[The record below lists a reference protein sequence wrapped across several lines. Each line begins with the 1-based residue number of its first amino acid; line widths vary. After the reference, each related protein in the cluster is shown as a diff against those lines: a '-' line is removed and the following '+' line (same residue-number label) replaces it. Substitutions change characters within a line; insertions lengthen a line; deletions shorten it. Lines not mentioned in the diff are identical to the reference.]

1 MGDAV
6 QMFYG
11 QAWWRASVRAVRQP
25 GELLDDLRDAAKLAA
40 DTKLLLQ
47 PVEDPNERKRKV
59 GERRVGRDGRL
70 YELCE
75 LRADGRAAAAA
86 AAGGAAAEADGGA
99 LLEEESPMDDL
110 QLGSIAAVREWRLVP
125 PSPHVA
131 LASEQGKEKGKKKK
145 DEEDDEE
152 EDGQDEKKKKGKK
165 KKDEDD
171 DEEDDEEDKK
181 KMGKPLGAGSA
192 DERGAARSAV
202 VADND
207 VDADGDVD
215 GDAEG
220 HVDAEVKAASLAAAA
235 ASEGGDEAPR
245 TRKRRPSSRLGGR
258 KPKAKSARR
267 VSNAAADPAAERTDE
282 MYLRGVPRAEL
293 PGARVVVTYSEDQQ
307 PLGEGAEL
315 PQGGKELVGC
325 FIEVYWEG
333 DQIWY
338 RAQVQK
344 YHPMKGATSKN
355 CATRESH
362 SIYYPEVWTA
372 TNDL

>member
-1 MGDAV
+1 
-6 QMFYG
+6 
-11 QAWWRASVRAVRQP
+11 
-25 GELLDDLRDAAKLAA
+25 
-40 DTKLLLQ
+40 
-47 PVEDPNERKRKV
+47 
-59 GERRVGRDGRL
+59 
-70 YELCE
+70 
-75 LRADGRAAAAA
+75 
-86 AAGGAAAEADGGA
+86 
-99 LLEEESPMDDL
+99 
-110 QLGSIAAVREWRLVP
+110 
-125 PSPHVA
+125 
-131 LASEQGKEKGKKKK
+131 
-145 DEEDDEE
+145 
-152 EDGQDEKKKKGKK
+152 
-165 KKDEDD
+165 
-171 DEEDDEEDKK
+171 
-181 KMGKPLGAGSA
+181 MGKPLGAGSA

-215 GDAEG
+215 GDAGG

-267 VSNAAADPAAERTDE
+267 ESNAAVDPAAERTDE

-325 FIEVYWEG
+325 YIEVYWEG
-333 DQIWY
+333 DKIWY

-344 YHPMKGATSKN
+344 YHPMKGATAKN

-362 SIYYPEVWTA
+362 SIYYPEV
-372 TNDL
+372 